1 MLAKHPLC
9 IPDGIMNATD
19 DVVSILTYSTSQR
32 IVITV
37 LLPILMIVGT
47 LGNLAFIY
55 VICRV
60 QGMKTV
66 TNACL
71 LNLAIADILYIV
83 CSMTK
88 RLWRYTQ
95 SGNNRDVSPLGMPG
109 CILFHFT
116 NNTAYFAALFFI
128 TLVSYERFT
137 GVCKP
142 QKNRSTTSIPRGYK
156 TVLVM
161 CWILA
166 MTFSMTFIPDHTRC
180 TTTCVLWPN
189 IDLAADF
196 SPFWVLCSSH
206 SPKFKIYSSLAQT
219 LPFFIAFFVN
229 IMLYVRII
237 HGLNLSFEKST
248 LVDKKDQNIR
258 LRNQVAW
265 MLIVNGSVFF
275 LCLAP
280 FEIISL
286 LQGAIDIHTLMD
298 AEGELYG
305 LNSET
310 LDIFG
315 SIFKP
320 FSYLNSVVNPVIYI
334 AMSSRY
340 REAFKSAFAPRV
352 RRLRYRKSNQNGS
365 PTSTVTTFL
374 ELCRE
379 RESKV

>member
-1 MLAKHPLC
+1 
-9 IPDGIMNATD
+9 
-19 DVVSILTYSTSQR
+19 
-32 IVITV
+32 
-37 LLPILMIVGT
+37 
-47 LGNLAFIY
+47 
-55 VICRV
+55 
-60 QGMKTV
+60 
-66 TNACL
+66 
-71 LNLAIADILYIV
+71 
-83 CSMTK
+83 
-88 RLWRYTQ
+88 
-95 SGNNRDVSPLGMPG
+95 
-109 CILFHFT
+109 
-116 NNTAYFAALFFI
+116 
-128 TLVSYERFT
+128 
-137 GVCKP
+137 
-142 QKNRSTTSIPRGYK
+142 
-156 TVLVM
+156 
-161 CWILA
+161 
-166 MTFSMTFIPDHTRC
+166 MTFIPDHTRC

-379 RESKV
+379 RESKVWEQSILQCTSGKGIYSLSFSGIIKTVWNVYVTMWQLYIQCKIPYLSVGSKQFWSFMSPCGTCIIGKCNDNVIKIPNGRM